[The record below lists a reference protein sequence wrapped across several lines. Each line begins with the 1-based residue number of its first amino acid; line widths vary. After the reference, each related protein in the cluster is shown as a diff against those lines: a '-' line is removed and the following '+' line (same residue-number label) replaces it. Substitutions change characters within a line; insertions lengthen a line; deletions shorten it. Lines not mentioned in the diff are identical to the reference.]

1 MPRSVDITQLEPVVV
16 PKERFDG
23 ERKLRLKMS
32 KDLPFYTEQL
42 LKIISK
48 GGGVTPSK
56 RSLGTITGSNWVMS
70 TLRGK
75 TQIRIA
81 RIASLYFTFPHAS
94 YMPRTSYWAVKL
106 PYRGRLSNR
115 FPINKQSCYFAFVY
129 V

>member
-48 GGGVTPSK
+48 GGGVTPFVLNRAQLHIHEALEK
-56 RSLGTITGSNWVMS
+56 QYKKLGRVRALVCKARQMGCS
-70 TLRGK
+70 TYV
-75 TQIRIA
+75 A
-81 RIASLYFTFPHAS
+81 
-94 YMPRTSYWAVKL
+94 
-106 PYRGRLSNR
+106 GRFYQRVSHRKGVN
-115 FPINKQSCYFAFVY
+115 AFVLSHAQDTTNKLFKITRLF
-129 V
+129 